1 MADASFWPELP
12 TGNALFVFVACLIIG
27 GFVVYRYC
35 LDQFDTPDG
44 NANENDPWKFL
55 VPSLLTDRRQYLLG
69 FSVYCGLMMLIYLSL
84 SFAGP
89 KLLLGIAKAVHGT
102 SAEVV
107 GGLQDYST
115 FPIVVA
121 FIIIG
126 LYPQLSLPRGLDLE
140 VTIRRLAHRIAYIPK
155 NMDRL
160 FNHMRFS
167 EFDLAPDRVA
177 EAWSLVDLKRPTLD
191 APDLKSIAP
200 LLDRLALL
208 YVRAAA
214 LTGDLESQDAAYMRS
229 EIELAVFKQFRSKV
243 ADVLVGL
250 EALHARQTELD
261 KLGPADRR
269 KAILSGQ
276 RDLIKSLEFL
286 YVIFACALTV
296 KGMDRLTERLRTIGF
311 TTAFPPEPGTP
322 WNPILNVVLPSALVL
337 VVACSVLADNFQD
350 TAKQLNMPTTNLQIG
365 QLMLTVLAV
374 YSTTIAASLALRARL
389 IGTER
394 YYSET
399 GSATVMALLMIFI
412 RCFII
417 STVWLLLIYANNLV
431 KDLTPDGQRSQG
443 DVLSLYLTSSVVWS
457 IVPGVSG
464 VMTAITI
471 DRAAGTRFDRV
482 ISGIMQGA
490 AMATAAI
497 LATKLTTQPSN
508 DAPGSTH
515 LAAYIFYAVVYG
527 GLGFVFGY
535 MLPAAVRRYWQAQQH
550 RMPDRITVLRTSV
563 LRYFHDIQE
572 FTEWLY
578 AQNPALDGKRPLDV
592 IVEETGVQRLI
603 AFVGE
608 TRKPITAA

>member
-1 MADASFWPELP
+1 M
-12 TGNALFVFVACLIIG
+12 
-27 GFVVYRYC
+27 
-35 LDQFDTPDG
+35 
-44 NANENDPWKFL
+44 
-55 VPSLLTDRRQYLLG
+55 
-69 FSVYCGLMMLIYLSL
+69 
-84 SFAGP
+84 
-89 KLLLGIAKAVHGT
+89 
-102 SAEVV
+102 
-107 GGLQDYST
+107 
-115 FPIVVA
+115 
-121 FIIIG
+121 
-126 LYPQLSLPRGLDLE
+126 
-140 VTIRRLAHRIAYIPK
+140 
-155 NMDRL
+155 
-160 FNHMRFS
+160 
-167 EFDLAPDRVA
+167 
-177 EAWSLVDLKRPTLD
+177 
-191 APDLKSIAP
+191 
-200 LLDRLALL
+200 
-208 YVRAAA
+208 
-214 LTGDLESQDAAYMRS
+214 
-229 EIELAVFKQFRSKV
+229 
-243 ADVLVGL
+243 
-250 EALHARQTELD
+250 
-261 KLGPADRR
+261 
-269 KAILSGQ
+269 
-276 RDLIKSLEFL
+276 
-286 YVIFACALTV
+286 
-296 KGMDRLTERLRTIGF
+296 
-311 TTAFPPEPGTP
+311 
-322 WNPILNVVLPSALVL
+322 VLPSALVL